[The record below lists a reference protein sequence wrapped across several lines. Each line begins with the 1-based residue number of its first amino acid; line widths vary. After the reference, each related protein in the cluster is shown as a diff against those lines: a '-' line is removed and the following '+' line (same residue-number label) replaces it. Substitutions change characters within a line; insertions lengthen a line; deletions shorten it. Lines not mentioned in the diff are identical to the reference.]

1 MGLESLLDE
10 AVTRARGIVD
20 ENDDQKPDGPELD
33 ESTRT
38 AVAETVG
45 LGGIKYADLHH
56 NRESDYQFSWD
67 KMLATNGDSA
77 TYMQYACARILGI
90 FREGRSAASRCGT
103 RRRRSY
109 SRTTSERA
117 LAMALNRFADAVDIT
132 VVERRP
138 NVLTGYLFE
147 TANTFS
153 TFYNTCSVLKE
164 EDPARRL
171 SRLALCDLAAR
182 VFETGS
188 NCWASPAAIR
198 CDDPGVPPV
207 RTKPSRYRCRTVY
220 RRSCGRRCSATR
232 WSPSGRSLFRSTPQP
247 VHRRPSCR
255 RRGTR
260 PPVRA
265 FHPPW

>member
-1 MGLESLLDE
+1 M
-10 AVTRARGIVD
+10 TRERGIVD

-33 ESTRT
+33 ESTRA

-77 TYMQYACARILGI
+77 TYMQYACARILGM
-90 FREGRSAASRCGT
+90 FRRGEISRESL
-103 RRRRSY
+103 RDEAPAIVLEDDA
-109 SRTTSERA
+109 ERA

-182 VFETGS
+182 VFETGLELLGI
-188 NCWASPAAIR
+188 AS
-198 CDDPGVPPV
+198 CD
-207 RTKPSRYRCRTVY
+207 
-220 RRSCGRRCSATR
+220 
-232 WSPSGRSLFRSTPQP
+232 QM
-247 VHRRPSCR
+247 
-255 RRGTR
+255 
-260 PPVRA
+260 
-265 FHPPW
+265 

>member
-1 MGLESLLDE
+1 MGYSDVEFAHVSFGTVLGDDRRPFKTRSGDTVGLESLLDE

-33 ESTRT
+33 ESTRA

-90 FREGRSAASRCGT
+90 FRRGEISRESL
-103 RRRRSY
+103 RDEAPAIVLEDDA
-109 SRTTSERA
+109 ERA

-182 VFETGS
+182 VFETGLELLGI
-188 NCWASPAAIR
+188 AS
-198 CDDPGVPPV
+198 CD
-207 RTKPSRYRCRTVY
+207 
-220 RRSCGRRCSATR
+220 
-232 WSPSGRSLFRSTPQP
+232 QM
-247 VHRRPSCR
+247 
-255 RRGTR
+255 
-260 PPVRA
+260 
-265 FHPPW
+265 